1 MENKKNFSIFIR
13 IILLFLNINKY
24 ISSYLPIGLTQLN
37 YFIYLDRFKVF
48 SFQKYNQKCSLN
60 NGPNCYYIENKR
72 IIKYEEENN
81 QLKDIEQKSNEI
93 LDYKKEWKDIYTK
106 SKELGYINS
115 FNEINTY
122 ISDYKKYISSKN
134 DSEQIPS
141 PINLRLRL
149 TFESYDDIT
158 IKGDIYAYP
167 SKSVKF
173 NTEYVYIE
181 IFGKLR
187 LHYGED
193 LKLKNQ
199 MRYPSKTFGI
209 IESQNLT
216 IRLGKKLFVCEY
228 FFLRIRDENIYKI
241 NIEKY
246 LENENIFIVQKDMN
260 YNKKNWIKITLP
272 NKEIDSIIIPGGVDV
287 DNFSF
292 VMTTKKQYDIA
303 VQFHANTKQ
312 RIKNL
317 VEDSDIF

>member
-1 MENKKNFSIFIR
+1 MIMKKKKNEV
-13 IILLFLNINKY
+13 
-24 ISSYLPIGLTQLN
+24 
-37 YFIYLDRFKVF
+37 LDFK
-48 SFQKYNQKCSLN
+48 
-60 NGPNCYYIENKR
+60 
-72 IIKYEEENN
+72 
-81 QLKDIEQKSNEI
+81 
-93 LDYKKEWKDIYTK
+93 KKWIDIYNK
-106 SKELGYINS
+106 AKKNNYIFT

-122 ISDYKKYISSKN
+122 ISEYKNYILRKN

-167 SKSVKF
+167 SKPVKF

-209 IESQNLT
+209 IESPNLT
-216 IRLGKKLFVCEY
+216 IRLGKKKFICEY
-228 FFLRIRDENIYKI
+228 FFVRIRDENIFKI
-241 NIEKY
+241 KIEGY
-246 LENENIFIVQKDMN
+246 LENEIIFSVNKDMN
-260 YNKKNWIKITLP
+260 YNKNKWAKITLP
-272 NKEIDSIIIPGGVDV
+272 NKEIDNIVIPGGVDV

-292 VMTTKKQYDIA
+292 VITTKKQYDIT
-303 VQFHANTKQ
+303 VQFHANNNK
-312 RIKNL
+312 RILNL
-317 VEDSDIF
+317 IEDNDIY